1 MEPVGAT
8 ASILTFVTVAFSA
21 TKSIYGALSAIKDGP
36 EILSSIS
43 DEVSQ
48 LQSIL
53 QRILQVVSS
62 TAGPA
67 DRSKLEQMVK
77 KCRDDLLGF
86 EAKLRQLDVAG
97 ADGRRGQLWRKFK
110 ICFEEKDLDRIR
122 LVIGRHVQLL
132 TLYLGTMQDQQASLI
147 AAQSTEILAHVQ
159 KLQQSSPAATQSNEI
174 LTRIQELQHTSPT
187 ATQLNEVLVSLQ
199 QLQQDIAVLKVSST
213 SAQTQIGSSGISQ
226 RVVELDDENSPISQ
240 QTTLDDTISRL
251 MQLLEKKPCTI
262 EFDDAQEIFDDLERL
277 LQSIRDDAQSTKAEE
292 EDQDED
298 TDVSKEM
305 KLFTSLIFSA
315 QSLRVNQAEPMNSF
329 EVTEPR
335 VGILQHRKRRE
346 MDTGDNVLTVTTTNQ
361 RRKLL
366 PASKN
371 AADSNVCGC
380 GFLGNLTVKSKA
392 KKKMITVS
400 VRRGLVLFDRFT
412 SMLPRVIVCQIL
424 PNDSHVFQV
433 ASEGSIQ
440 DLMRLIVENKASLHD
455 HDENGWSLLHHAVGN
470 LPMMRFLIDEG
481 LDVNEVAQDNHE
493 YHTSETNPLVI
504 AHDLRYDDIN
514 FSEVLLCAGADPT
527 VDLKGRTMLV
537 KTLTSM
543 AHIET
548 RNILYRTFRISPFVL
563 PGPRPD
569 DYDLMFNFCRTWPES
584 SAEDFNPG
592 QERQTLDLLISR
604 GYNLPTFEWK
614 QTGLHG
620 FFSSQR
626 KSFSR
631 VTERRDLLTYLISR
645 GADPCTADN
654 WGETP
659 SYLAYGSMCGPCS
672 MSQSSLMGDLWDTV
686 LDICGYDI
694 SIFRRN
700 CPRKASYKNG
710 YSREMFEELWLGREE
725 RCPYWSDEPWP
736 EFSNEEAVSTFE
748 SPLVRGLCT
757 NCRFCFSDYYGGP
770 CYNCGICL
778 LVFQYSCAEKSDP
791 DHEHNSSCPRS
802 RVGYFERSENDGQ
815 CIFKPKRSSNCDS
828 DNDELDDDNI
838 LSSSDE
844 FEDEQ
849 SLSDLPV
856 TNHWSY
862 GSEEIISE
870 DESDGGV
877 SL

>member
-21 TKSIYGALSAIKDGP
+21 TKSIYGALSAIKDAP
-36 EILSSIS
+36 KILSSIN

-53 QRILQVVSS
+53 YRILQVISS
-62 TAGPA
+62 TARPA
-67 DRSKLEQMVK
+67 DRSKLEKMAK
-77 KCRDDLLGF
+77 KCRDDLVGF
-86 EAKLRQLDVAG
+86 EAKLRKLDVSG
-97 ADGRRGQLWRKFK
+97 ADGRRGQLWLKFK
-110 ICFEEKDLDRIR
+110 ICSEEKDLDRIR
-122 LVIGRHVQLL
+122 HVIGRHVQLL
-132 TLYLGTMQDQQASLI
+132 TLYLGTIQNQQTSLV
-147 AAQSTEILAHVQ
+147 ATQSTEILAHIHQ
-159 KLQQSSPAATQSNEI
+159 LQQISPTAKQSTEI
-174 LTRIQELQHTSPT
+174 LAGIQQLQHTSSTAAQSTEMLAHIQHLRQTSPT

-199 QLQQDIAVLKVSST
+199 QLQQDMAVLQISST
-213 SAQTQIGSSGISQ
+213 SAQTKIGSSGISP
-226 RVVELDDENSPISQ
+226 RVEELDDENSPISQ
-240 QTTLDDTISRL
+240 QTAFDDTIARL
-251 MQLLEKKPCTI
+251 MRLLEKKPCTI

-277 LQSIRDDAQSTKAEE
+277 LQSLRDDAQSAKPGEGNR
-292 EDQDED
+292 DND

-305 KLFTSLIFSA
+305 RLFTSLVFSA
-315 QSLRVNQAEPMNSF
+315 QSLRVNQTEPMNSF
-329 EVTEPR
+329 EASEPR
-335 VGILQHRKRRE
+335 VGILQQRKRKE
-346 MDTGDNVLTVTTTNQ
+346 MDTGDNVLTVTTTKQ

-366 PASKN
+366 PASQN
-371 AADSNVCGC
+371 AADSDVCGW
-380 GFLGNLTVKSKA
+380 GFLGNLTVKSKT

-400 VRRGLVLFDRFT
+400 VRRGQFLFDRFT

-424 PNDSHVFQV
+424 PNDSHVFRV

-504 AHDLRYDDIN
+504 AHDLRYDNIN

-527 VDLKGRTMLV
+527 VDLEGRTILV
-537 KTLTSM
+537 KTLTSIT
-543 AHIET
+543 HIET
-548 RNILYRTFRISPFVL
+548 RNILYRTFCISPFVL

-569 DYDLMFNFCRTWPES
+569 DYDLMINFCHAWPES
-584 SAEDFNPG
+584 SAEDFNPR
-592 QERQTLDLLISR
+592 QERQTLDLLISH

-645 GADPCTADN
+645 GADPCAADN

-694 SIFRRN
+694 STFRRN
-700 CPRKASYKNG
+700 YPRKASYQNG
-710 YSREMFEELWLGREE
+710 YSREMFEELWRGREE

-736 EFSNEEAVSTFE
+736 EFSNEEA
-748 SPLVRGLCT
+748 
-757 NCRFCFSDYYGGP
+757 
-770 CYNCGICL
+770 IL
-778 LVFQYSCAEKSDP
+778 LQ
-791 DHEHNSSCPRS
+791 
-802 RVGYFERSENDGQ
+802 
-815 CIFKPKRSSNCDS
+815 
-828 DNDELDDDNI
+828 
-838 LSSSDE
+838 
-844 FEDEQ
+844 
-849 SLSDLPV
+849 
-856 TNHWSY
+856 
-862 GSEEIISE
+862 
-870 DESDGGV
+870 
-877 SL
+877 